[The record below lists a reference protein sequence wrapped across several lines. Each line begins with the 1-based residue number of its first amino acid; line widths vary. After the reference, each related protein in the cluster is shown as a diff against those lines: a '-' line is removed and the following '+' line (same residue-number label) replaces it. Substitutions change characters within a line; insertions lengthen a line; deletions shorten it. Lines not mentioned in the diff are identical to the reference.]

1 MLFFCNIKSDKEKKN
16 KNYFLPPGV
25 EPGFRDSKSHVL
37 TAAPWKI
44 TLAYN
49 YLIYNYNQ

>member
-1 MLFFCNIKSDKEKKN
+1 MRKSDKIYKIKKN
-16 KNYFLPPGV
+16 FLPPGV

-44 TLAYN
+44 NEYFA
-49 YLIYNYNQ
+49 